1 VLFNISRGNLRVSEM
16 DDKDWKAVAVI
27 NIVAIIVIM
36 LLIIISS
43 FFPINFSN
51 PPSPNTLNVNSEI
64 YSINQSMEKYS
75 ILMNNTYTPFY
86 RWANDNYL
94 PTGNITIPVVVNS
107 IWYNTSFNES
117 IPVIFGPNLPNGIP
131 LAVVTIQNR
140 TILNFRA
147 SITIVWGQLSK
158 ITGEINVTLC
168 AKNLTSEQRTILTN
182 QKNIIEGSWMDI
194 LAFDDGYI
202 LSPYLQC

>member
-64 YSINQSMEKYS
+64 YSINQSME
-75 ILMNNTYTPFY
+75 T
-86 RWANDNYL
+86 
-94 PTGNITIPVVVNS
+94 
-107 IWYNTSFNES
+107 
-117 IPVIFGPNLPNGIP
+117 
-131 LAVVTIQNR
+131 
-140 TILNFRA
+140 
-147 SITIVWGQLSK
+147 
-158 ITGEINVTLC
+158 
-168 AKNLTSEQRTILTN
+168 
-182 QKNIIEGSWMDI
+182 
-194 LAFDDGYI
+194 
-202 LSPYLQC
+202 